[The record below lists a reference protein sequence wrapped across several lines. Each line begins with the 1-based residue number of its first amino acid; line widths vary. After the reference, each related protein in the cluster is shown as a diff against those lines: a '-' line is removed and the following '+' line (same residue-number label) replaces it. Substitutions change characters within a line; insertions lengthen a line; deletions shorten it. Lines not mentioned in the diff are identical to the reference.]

1 MSGAAGRFLYGQ
13 RCKITKTMLKYFL
26 SAYLSEASRDSGVGT
41 RNTKVGD
48 TILEEKEEFHGGRKR
63 NTITTPAQAG
73 REGHRTLSQSGG
85 AHSYYTRCTGDI
97 L

>member
-41 RNTKVGD
+41 RNTRVGD
-48 TILEEKEEFHGGRKR
+48 TILEEKEEFHGGRTR
-63 NTITTPAQAG
+63 NTITTPAQAA
-73 REGHRTLSQSGG
+73 REGHRSLFQSFR
-85 AHSYYTRCTGDI
+85 APPYYPRFPCH

>member
-48 TILEEKEEFHGGRKR
+48 TILEEKEEFHGGRTR
-63 NTITTPAQAG
+63 NTIKKPCQAWG
-73 REGHRTLSQSGG
+73 EGHGSLTHCCERPHNISDTIEDL
-85 AHSYYTRCTGDI
+85 
-97 L
+97 